1 MQELSKD
8 EERRVKRVKA
18 AKAAYDPRRVPGTPA
33 IGFAAKPVISPAWS
47 VTLGEFELD
56 LVVRSAGGSGRG
68 VSVRVSGAAL
78 EAIEL
83 QSIDSGGSVASFE
96 LDGDGM
102 RAELTE
108 MDLAQG
114 YVVPLDP
121 RPSGDIQKSYA
132 EELLRETH
140 MTLTLRGRAIDASRE
155 LMRVEVAALGASST
169 PLKWMRPLVVE

>member
-8 EERRVKRVKA
+8 EQRRSRRVKA

-33 IGFAAKPVISPAWS
+33 IGFAARPVISPGWK
-47 VTLGEFELD
+47 LERGEFELD

-68 VSVRVSGAAL
+68 ISVRVSGAAL
-78 EAIEL
+78 GSIEL
-83 QSIDSGGSVASFE
+83 ESVGAGGQEASFVP
-96 LDGDGM
+96 DGDGV
-102 RAELTE
+102 RAELE
-108 MDLAQG
+108 EVVIVQG

-121 RPSGDIQKSYA
+121 RPSGDIQKTYA
-132 EELLRETH
+132 EELLRDTH

-169 PLKWMRPLVVE
+169 PLSWIRPLIVE